1 MNKTPESVRIRQ
13 NVSGEH
19 PLFPTLKV
27 VAKCPSNAQAVLDR
41 VKQVMEV
48 VSKQDSCQWP
58 SDLEWQTLLPRWFL
72 EPFQKRDL
80 KDILADNSE
89 SSWDYGSWLDAMR
102 RRGWEW
108 WSSLPPS
115 EDQWEG
121 FLAALDMPYGIEPFE
136 YLVLASGACYVEV
149 TEL

>member
-1 MNKTPESVRIRQ
+1 MSQSPEPDRINQ
-13 NVSGEH
+13 NVGGEH
-19 PLFPTLKV
+19 PPFLTLKV
-27 VAKCPSNAQAVLDR
+27 VAKYLRNAQVGLDR
-41 VKQVMEV
+41 VKQVMEI
-48 VSKQDSCQWP
+48 VSIQDARQWP
-58 SDLEWQTLLPRWFL
+58 SDSEWQNLLPRWFV
-72 EPFQKRDL
+72 EPFQNRDL
-80 KDILADNSE
+80 EDILADDSE

-121 FLAALDMPYGIEPFE
+121 FLAAFDTPYGIGPFE
-136 YLVLASGACYVEV
+136 YLVLASGASHVEV